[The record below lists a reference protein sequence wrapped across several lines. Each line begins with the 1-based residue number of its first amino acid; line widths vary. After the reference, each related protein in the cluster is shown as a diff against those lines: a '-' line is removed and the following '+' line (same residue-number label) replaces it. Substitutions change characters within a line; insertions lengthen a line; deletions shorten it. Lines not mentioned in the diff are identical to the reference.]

1 MAVQCVYLLVCCGH
15 LGDRYALE
23 VQKEN
28 KFLRLERM
36 IVYLI
41 MAELAVSLI
50 HTPAGDA
57 VFEGLK
63 WFQNFIFP

>member
-1 MAVQCVYLLVCCGH
+1 
-15 LGDRYALE
+15 

>member
-1 MAVQCVYLLVCCGH
+1 M
-15 LGDRYALE
+15 E

-41 MAELAVSLI
+41 MAELAVSLMDG
-50 HTPAGDA
+50 HVFAA
-57 VFEGLK
+57 VKALLQYLGVLS
-63 WFQNFIFP
+63 P